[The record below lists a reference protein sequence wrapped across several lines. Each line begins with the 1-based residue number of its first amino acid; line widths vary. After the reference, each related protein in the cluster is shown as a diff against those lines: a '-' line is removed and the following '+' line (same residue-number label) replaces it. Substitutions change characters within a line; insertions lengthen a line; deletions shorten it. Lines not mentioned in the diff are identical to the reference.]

1 MMPNYY
7 YLPQE
12 CPSPAMLVAT
22 VDAKS
27 HKQIKLPQ
35 NLPDYR
41 QDLHPS
47 LT

>member
-1 MMPNYY
+1 MMLNYY

-12 CPSPAMLVAT
+12 CPSLAMMVAT

-35 NLPDYR
+35 NLHDYR